1 MDLEQIK
8 KEFGL
13 RVKAYPRQNK
23 LTQEAFSELIE
34 LEQPSLSNLENGK
47 VYPTFTTICNL
58 IEKAGIEPNSLFD
71 FFSTKS
77 GKHKPIDKNSIDL
90 LKHIDDEIIDLL
102 KHIQPKMK
110 EHIKEIIKTMAK

>member
-13 RVKAYPRQNK
+13 RVKAYRKQNK

-47 VYPTFTTICNL
+47 VYPTFTTVCNL
-58 IEKAGIEPNSLFD
+58 IGKAGIEPNSLFE
-71 FFSTKS
+71 FLYNKS
-77 GKHKPIDKNSIDL
+77 EKRKIIDKQTIDL
-90 LKHIDDEIIDLL
+90 LKHVDDEIIDLL

-110 EHIKEIIKTMAK
+110 EHIKEIIKTIAK